1 MKEAI
6 LPIFIGDMVP
16 YVENPKESKRKKEGE
31 RERKKKKK
39 GKTVLDPI
47 NSFIKVAGFNCVSKY

>member
-31 RERKKKKK
+31 RERKKK